1 MPDEKTKVQVYI
13 NEFER
18 TASRSK
24 FDGYKNGDPLRL
36 AVEFETYQ
44 VANVQRLLD
53 ATFEALNSPSPAPLG
68 TLTVEA
74 IASYHRLY
82 PSLSLGDVVV
92 VDGNAWTV
100 ASFGFDQVPLPMS
113 VRPPLP
119 FEPTREAKVIADC
132 SKNWAGPAIAPVAIQ
147 KLAFLLTRDPGL
159 RRAWDILVAQ
169 EQQRLAADLASV
181 LPPKANA

>member
-1 MPDEKTKVQVYI
+1 MSDEKTKVQVYI

-24 FDGYKNGDPLRL
+24 FDGYQPGDPLRL

-53 ATFEALNSPSPAPLG
+53 TVFDTLNIEGAQPLG
-68 TLTVEA
+68 TLTREA

-82 PSLSLGDVVV
+82 PSLSVGDVVV
-92 VDGNAWTV
+92 VDGHAWAV
-100 ASFGFDQVPLPMS
+100 ESFGFKEVAMPRNLRQ
-113 VRPPLP
+113 PLP
-119 FEPTREAKVIADC
+119 FDPSLEAKVIADC

-147 KLAFLLTRDPGL
+147 KLAFLLAHDAGL